1 MTYMMAFLVAGIA
14 GLTAAVGVAF
24 YMSSRGHP
32 GGYASAV
39 EGRSPPPGRMPS
51 RPPSVPGHGDETAAE
66 YLREQ
71 VDCART
77 FGRYDEFEEGIE
89 SAVAR
94 WEKVM
99 R

>member
-24 YMSSRGHP
+24 YMSSRGRP

-51 RPPSVPGHGDETAAE
+51 DAEDAARE
-66 YLREQ
+66 LRDVAE
-71 VDCART
+71 DLRSAGMEHWA
-77 FGRYDEFEEGIE
+77 GRVED
-89 SAVAR
+89 AVIKWDQA
-94 WEKVM
+94 
-99 R
+99 

>member
-1 MTYMMAFLVAGIA
+1 MRKYLEDRKRKRQERRRQDGYDYAAGV
-14 GLTAAVGVAF
+14 LL
-24 YMSSRGHP
+24 
-32 GGYASAV
+32 
-39 EGRSPPPGRMPS
+39 RSDV
-51 RPPSVPGHGDETAAE
+51 VPGHGDETAAE